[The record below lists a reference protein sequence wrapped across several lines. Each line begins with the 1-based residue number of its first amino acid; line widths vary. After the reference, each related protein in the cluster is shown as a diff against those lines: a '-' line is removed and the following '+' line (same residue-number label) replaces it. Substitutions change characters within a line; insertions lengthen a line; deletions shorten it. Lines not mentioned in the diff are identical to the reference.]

1 MESNFKILKQS
12 LYPNVWRFGFGI
24 IDYGKDSLHY
34 TLYPIKSDENDAQIR
49 DIEQTPAEFHDLNR
63 FIISGH
69 TMENPLEYS
78 PKQLAYNSI
87 ESRISTLFEE
97 NRLNYS
103 GCDFSATEYIYDFTQ
118 QFAPLL
124 GLERKETYNVSNIKE
139 GYYRH
144 LQFWLSEEIRDI
156 LRQHN
161 IGEVHI
167 QLDGHLNSET
177 SQRQERAFEVA
188 EAKTSKINEDPP
200 RHWIAMRNFDQ
211 TLVEHLI
218 DVLAESTTRQI
229 SKPYQYRDRENPDT
243 NRIADLYSDE
253 AIFQNVSTYYKNYH
267 REYRQLVRNNFPD
280 PYEEL
285 SDDCT
290 NFLVLVL
297 NRDNLRGRAGI
308 SSRRFWLDSDEE
320 SLRVEC
326 FWESEFNAPDE
337 LYPSLGDT
345 LSIDNTEYK
354 IVRAGHGGPTI
365 ISDID
370 RTNRV
375 VFNKVTSELKRSVES
390 YLRGKRVSFTT
401 K

>member
-1 MESNFKILKQS
+1 M
-12 LYPNVWRFGFGI
+12 
-24 IDYGKDSLHY
+24 
-34 TLYPIKSDENDAQIR
+34 
-49 DIEQTPAEFHDLNR
+49 
-63 FIISGH
+63 
-69 TMENPLEYS
+69 
-78 PKQLAYNSI
+78 
-87 ESRISTLFEE
+87 
-97 NRLNYS
+97 
-103 GCDFSATEYIYDFTQ
+103 
-118 QFAPLL
+118 
-124 GLERKETYNVSNIKE
+124 
-139 GYYRH
+139 
-144 LQFWLSEEIRDI
+144 
-156 LRQHN
+156 
-161 IGEVHI
+161 
-167 QLDGHLNSET
+167 
-177 SQRQERAFEVA
+177 
-188 EAKTSKINEDPP
+188 
-200 RHWIAMRNFDQ
+200 
-211 TLVEHLI
+211 
-218 DVLAESTTRQI
+218 
-229 SKPYQYRDRENPDT
+229 
-243 NRIADLYSDE
+243 
-253 AIFQNVSTYYKNYH
+253 
-267 REYRQLVRNNFPD
+267 RNNFPD